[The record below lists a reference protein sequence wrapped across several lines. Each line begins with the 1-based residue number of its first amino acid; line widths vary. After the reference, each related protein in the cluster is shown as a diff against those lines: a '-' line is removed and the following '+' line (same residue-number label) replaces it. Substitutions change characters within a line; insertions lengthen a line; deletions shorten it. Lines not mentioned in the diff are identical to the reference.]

1 MARLSAD
8 ETFGGMLTM
17 DLTSQENLESLG
29 NLYLSLWKQLDLLS
43 GDAKWLEIRPVDHN
57 DLKSHIER
65 GIADV
70 RGRLRDPDILRMVE
84 QDYTRA
90 QRIVDEASAGNLV
103 GEMDES
109 EWADFKAYLRDQG
122 LRYDEAADDAGEP
135 ASFSAGNAGD

>member
-1 MARLSAD
+1 
-8 ETFGGMLTM
+8 M

-43 GDAKWLEIRPVDHN
+43 GDAKWLEIRPIDPN

-70 RGRLRDPDILRMVE
+70 RGRLRDPDILRMIE

-135 ASFSAGNAGD
+135 SSFSAGNVGD

>member
-1 MARLSAD
+1 
-8 ETFGGMLTM
+8 M

-43 GDAKWLEIRPVDHN
+43 GDAKWLEIRPVDPN

-65 GIADV
+65 GIAEV
-70 RGRLRDPDILRMVE
+70 RARLRDPGILRMVE
-84 QDYTRA
+84 QDYARA

-103 GEMDES
+103 GELDES
-109 EWADFKAYLRDQG
+109 KWGDFKTYLRDQG

-135 ASFSAGNAGD
+135 SSFSAGNVGD

>member
-1 MARLSAD
+1 
-8 ETFGGMLTM
+8 M

-43 GDAKWLEIRPVDHN
+43 GDAKWLEIRPVDPS
-57 DLKSHIER
+57 DLKSHVER

-70 RGRLRDPDILRMVE
+70 RAKLRDPDILRIVE
-84 QDYTRA
+84 QDYSRA
-90 QRIVDEASAGNLV
+90 QTLVDEANAVNLV
-103 GEMDES
+103 GELDES

-135 ASFSAGNAGD
+135 SSFSAGNVGD

>member
-1 MARLSAD
+1 
-8 ETFGGMLTM
+8 M

-43 GDAKWLEIRPVDHN
+43 GDAKWLEIGPIDPS
-57 DLKSHIER
+57 DLQSHVER

-70 RGRLRDPDILRMVE
+70 RGRLRDPDILQMVE

-90 QRIVDEASAGNLV
+90 QTIVAQTTAGNQV
-103 GEMDES
+103 GESDES
-109 EWADFKAYLRDQG
+109 GWADFKAYLRDQG

-135 ASFSAGNAGD
+135 SSFSAGNVGD

>member
-1 MARLSAD
+1 
-8 ETFGGMLTM
+8 M
-17 DLTSQENLESLG
+17 DLTNQENLESLG

-43 GDAKWLEIRPVDHN
+43 GDAKWLEIRPIDPN
-57 DLKSHIER
+57 DLKSHVER

-103 GEMDES
+103 GELDES
-109 EWADFKAYLRDQG
+109 EWVDFKTYLRDQG

-135 ASFSAGNAGD
+135 SSFSAGNVGD

>member
-1 MARLSAD
+1 
-8 ETFGGMLTM
+8 M

-43 GDAKWLEIRPVDHN
+43 GDAKWLEIRPVDPK

-84 QDYTRA
+84 QDYARA
-90 QRIVDEASAGNLV
+90 QRIVGEATAGNLV

-135 ASFSAGNAGD
+135 NSFSAGNAGD

>member
-1 MARLSAD
+1 
-8 ETFGGMLTM
+8 M

-43 GDAKWLEIRPVDHN
+43 GDAKWLEIRPVDPN

-135 ASFSAGNAGD
+135 SSFSAGNAGD

>member
-1 MARLSAD
+1 
-8 ETFGGMLTM
+8 M
-17 DLTSQENLESLG
+17 DLTNQENLESLG

-43 GDAKWLEIRPVDHN
+43 GDAKWLEIRPIDPN
-57 DLKSHIER
+57 DLKSHVER

-90 QRIVDEASAGNLV
+90 QHIVDEASVGNLV
-103 GEMDES
+103 GALDES
-109 EWADFKAYLRDQG
+109 EWVDFKTYLRDQG

-135 ASFSAGNAGD
+135 SSFSAGNVGD